1 MSRAGPAFGQ
11 MYMSGRSI
19 TDREIMKKPGK
30 TKGRKAAAEQG
41 KKQTIRYAVV
51 AVSVVIVLSI
61 IGLILFY
68 PIAAKAGDTV
78 SVYYTGMLD
87 DGTVFDSNVNGTPL
101 EFTLGAGQM
110 IPGFDKA
117 VTGMAVGEEKTVTL
131 APDEAYG
138 PYYPDFVVTVNRSAN
153 FSIENPVVG
162 QHLIVTVPSTGT
174 TTRVK
179 ILNVTP
185 STVTIDANADLA
197 GQNLTFRI
205 KLASITQA

>member
-1 MSRAGPAFGQ
+1 
-11 MYMSGRSI
+11 
-19 TDREIMKKPGK
+19 MKKPGK
-30 TKGRKAAAEQG
+30 TKGRKAAAARHKSYTTYG
-41 KKQTIRYAVV
+41 IILVIAVIVV
-51 AVSVVIVLSI
+51 AAA
-61 IGLILFY
+61 GYFFY
-68 PIAAKAGDTV
+68 AGRTVAKAGDTV
-78 SVYYTGMLD
+78 GVYYTGFLD
-87 DGTVFDSNVNGTPL
+87 NGTVFDSNMNSTAAL
-101 EFTLGAGQM
+101 EFTLGSGQM

-162 QHLIVTVPSTGT
+162 QHLLVTNPSTGT

-185 STVTIDANADLA
+185 SMVTIDANADLA